1 MNRLAI
7 MRPLRWS
14 TPAVAIGAMIANDE
28 AAIMI
33 AAGQNTMMM
42 VIADAELYRSYHRS

>member
-1 MNRLAI
+1 
-7 MRPLRWS
+7 
-14 TPAVAIGAMIANDE
+14 MIANDE

-42 VIADAELYRSYHRS
+42 VIADAELYRSYYRS